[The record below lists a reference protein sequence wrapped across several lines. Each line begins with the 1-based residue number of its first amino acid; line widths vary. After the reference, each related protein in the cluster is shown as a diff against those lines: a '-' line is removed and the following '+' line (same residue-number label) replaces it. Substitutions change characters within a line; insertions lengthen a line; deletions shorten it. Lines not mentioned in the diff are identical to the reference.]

1 MGDSAIQRKATPKN
15 MQTTVRLSSFHM
27 LARSWSKSLKLGF
40 STTWTKTSRWTS
52 WVQKIQRNR
61 RLNCQHSLD
70 PGESK
75 RIPEKHVLS
84 TSLTAKAFLTVWIS
98 TNHGKFLKR
107 WEYQTTVPVSW
118 ETCMQVKKQQLEPD
132 MEQMTGSKLG
142 GMTRLYIVTLLI

>member
-1 MGDSAIQRKATPKN
+1 MDKLGSENTEEPEIKLPT
-15 MQTTVRLSSFHM
+15 FI
-27 LARSWSKSLKLGF
+27 RSWRKQEDSR
-40 STTWTKTSRWTS
+40 KTCTFYF
-52 WVQKIQRNR
+52 I
-61 RLNCQHSLD
+61 D
-70 PGESK
+70 Y
-75 RIPEKHVLS
+75 
-84 TSLTAKAFLTVWIS
+84 AKAFLTVWIS